1 MYFFSLFVVSV
12 ICGVIPFKLA
22 KVFKWTEPIDPSSNK
37 KNTSATT
44 VNILLCF
51 GGGVLLATTF
61 LHLLP
66 EINHT
71 IAGLEEEGIL
81 PEMNLNLGEL
91 LMMIGFFVIY
101 LIEELVHNYLHRHQ
115 QKKEKEKKALEDL
128 GAFARGIDVRNSAIL
143 KGTKDDQKKGDI
155 EEPRTLQEEVSAHA
169 HSHGQGHSHFVPV
182 AEDEDMLVSN
192 LRGLLIVLALS
203 IQ

>member
-1 MYFFSLFVVSV
+1 MST

-22 KVFKWTEPIDPSSNK
+22 KVFKWTEPIDPNAVK
-37 KNTSATT
+37 KNGSATT
-44 VNILLCF
+44 VNLLLCF

-71 IAGLEEEGIL
+71 IKILEEDGIL
-81 PEMNLNLGEL
+81 PVMNLNLGEL

-128 GAFARGIDVRNSAIL
+128 GAFARGVDVRNSSMM
-143 KGTKDDQKKGDI
+143 KGSRGDEKKGDI

-169 HSHGQGHSHFVPV
+169 HSHGAGHSHFVPV
-182 AEDEDMLVSN
+182 AEEEDMLASN